1 MQDAASEQAGG
12 EPGWQGLPPQAN
24 KNSQSFTQSLQD
36 KYKLLN
42 CHSNGILAKLW
53 DLYLLQRVKINRDI
67 IALTDSFVH

>member
-24 KNSQSFTQSLQD
+24 KNSQSLTQSLQD

-42 CHSNGILAKLW
+42 CQLNGFLAKLW
-53 DLYLLQRVKINRDI
+53 ALFFVVKYCEG
-67 IALTDSFVH
+67 